1 MSPGVINTPLQ
12 RGELRRDPA
21 KNRFNGFGRE
31 WETVKTVTHSP
42 ACRVT
47 PLKRGVNES
56 GTVNC
61 AVKMPLLWPFD

>member
-12 RGELRRDPA
+12 RGELRRDHA

-31 WETVKTVTHSP
+31 RETVKTVPNSS
-42 ACRVT
+42 ARRIT

-56 GTVNC
+56 DTFNC
-61 AVKMPLLWPFD
+61 AVKMPLL